1 MQWQNNAICAW
12 ICRSFFASAECV
24 ARNLDPNTTD
34 LVVAD
39 ESRGKGAICL
49 AVSPAIHKKGVKN
62 RCRLYEIPDN
72 LDYIIAKPRM
82 RMYMNISAHIYGIYK
97 KFVAPEDVYPY
108 SIDEVFLNAAPYLS
122 LYKMTPKE
130 FANAIMDKIMEE
142 TGITATAGIGT
153 NMFLAKVALDITAKH
168 VPDHIGVLDED
179 TFIATVQKHRP
190 ITDIWG
196 IGRGTAQRLERFGVY
211 DLEGITHIPE
221 ATMYRTFGK
230 NAEILIDHAYGR
242 EPCTL
247 ADVQNYQSKT
257 RSLSNSQVL
266 FKDYSHSGA
275 RLILKEM
282 VDSLTNELVGQ
293 AMYTNHVSLYIRYSN
308 DIIAPTGG
316 SKKLEQHTNSYKDIS
331 EMMLKIYDSTTNKG
345 YSIRQIGISY
355 GDLVYEH
362 CEQLSFFKDDV
373 KAQKEQQLLHAVS
386 VLKDRFG
393 KNSVLR
399 GMSLQEDATAMIR
412 NTLVGGHSGG

>member
-1 MQWQNNAICAW
+1 MAEQCYMCIDLAK
-12 ICRSFFASAECV
+12 FYASAECA
-24 ARNLDPNTTD
+24 ARGLDPNTTD

-97 KFVAPEDVYPY
+97 QFVAAEDVYPY
-108 SIDEVFLNAAPYLS
+108 SIDEVFLNAGPYLS

-168 VPDHIGVLDED
+168 VPDHIGVLDEE

-196 IGRGTAQRLERFGVY
+196 IGRGTARRLQHFGVY
-211 DLEGITHIPE
+211 DLEGITKLPE

-266 FKDYSHSGA
+266 FKDYTRSGA

-282 VDSLTNELVGQ
+282 VDGLTNELVGQ
-293 AMYTNHVSLYIRYSN
+293 AMYTNHVSIYIRYSN
-308 DIIAPTGG
+308 DEIPPTGG
-316 SKKLEQHTNSYKDIS
+316 SKKLKQHTSSYKDLS
-331 EMMLKIYDSTTNKG
+331 EMMLKIYDSTTQYG
-345 YSIRQIGISY
+345 HGIRQIGISY

-362 CEQLSFFKDDV
+362 CEQLSFFKDDA
-373 KAQKEQQLLHAVS
+373 KAQKEQQLLHAIS
-386 VLKDRFG
+386 GLKDRFG

>member
-1 MQWQNNAICAW
+1 MAEQCYM
-12 ICRSFFASAECV
+12 CVDLKRYYASAECA
-24 ARNLDPNTTD
+24 ARGLDPFKTN

-39 ESRGKGAICL
+39 ESRGKGALCL
-49 AVSPAIHKKGVKN
+49 AVTPALSEFGVKN

-97 KFVAPEDVYPY
+97 KFVAAEDVYPY
-108 SIDEVFLNAAPYLS
+108 SIDEVFLNTGPYLS

-168 VPDHIGVLDED
+168 VPDHIGVLDEEKFKE
-179 TFIATVQKHRP
+179 TLWNHQP

-196 IGRGTAQRLERFGVY
+196 IGSGTAKRLAHFGVY

-293 AMYTNHVSLYIRYSN
+293 AMYTDHVSLYVRYSN
-308 DIIAPTGG
+308 DVIAPTGG
-316 SKKLEQHTNSYKDIS
+316 SKKLEQHTNSYKEIS
-331 EMMLKIYDSTTNKG
+331 EVILEIYDKTTNRG
-345 YSIRQIGISY
+345 YGIRQVGISY

-373 KAQKEQQLLHAVS
+373 KAHKEQQLLHAVS

-393 KNSVLR
+393 KNAVLR
-399 GMSLQEDATAMIR
+399 GMSYQEDATARVR
-412 NTLVGGHSGG
+412 NGLIGGHCSG